1 MDSEYEAAVKEQ
13 EEDEIAE
20 KLTKEISE
28 SPTKQ
33 REDCAEEIYQ
43 IFDKVFKKIITLSTK
58 AVINLING
66 LFDTDYPLDS
76 AITYN
81 WTEFVDDSL
90 RKILADTILTIN
102 GKYSYHLEAQMEKD
116 NSIVFRVFDY
126 GYSHANRTRTV
137 EDGRYILRFP
147 KPMVIYL
154 YYESQVPDEY
164 VLTVEYDGGKDV
176 YEYKVPV
183 LKLPELSAQELSD
196 RKLVILIPF
205 HVLKLRYA
213 LKKGNYENLEEL
225 QNIIRND
232 IIGHIEKNTQMGN
245 ITMEDALKLKRYLQS
260 LCNYLCSHYEEL
272 EAIRDM
278 TDESFMTDI
287 DIICKEYQ
295 EAIKERDKQLAE
307 QSNQLVEQS
316 NQLAEQQRR
325 IAELERQLQE
335 LKN

>member
-1 MDSEYEAAVKEQ
+1 MNSEYEAAVEDQ
-13 EEDEIAE
+13 EEDEIE
-20 KLTKEISE
+20 DKVTKEMSE
-28 SPTKQ
+28 LSAKQ
-33 REDCAEEIYQ
+33 KEDSAEEVYQ
-43 IFDKVFKKIITLSTK
+43 IFDKVFKKIITLSAK

-76 AITYN
+76 SITYN
-81 WTEFVDDSL
+81 WTEFVDDNL

-102 GKYSYHLEAQMEKD
+102 GKHSYHLEAQMEKD

-126 GYSHANRTRTV
+126 GYGHANRTRTV

-154 YYESQVPDEY
+154 YYENPVPDEY
-164 VLTVEYDGGKDV
+164 VLNVEYDGGKDV

-183 LKLPELSAQELSD
+183 LKLPELSGQELTD

-205 HVLKLRYA
+205 HVLKLRYM
-213 LKKGNYENLEEL
+213 LKKGIYENLEEL
-225 QNIIRND
+225 QSIIRND

-245 ITMEDALKLKRYLQS
+245 ITLEDALKLKRYLQR
-260 LCNYLCSHYEEL
+260 LCNYLCAHYEEL

-295 EAIKERDKQLAE
+295 DAIAERDKQLAE
-307 QSNQLVEQS
+307 QSNQLAEKD
-316 NQLAEQQRR
+316 NQLAEQQQR
-325 IAELERQLQE
+325 IVELEKLLQE
-335 LKN
+335 LNK